1 MMQFPAAPVASS
13 IIGWLIALLVL
24 VVVVVLAIIGQM
36 DTREALLLGGLALAR
51 LL

>member
-1 MMQFPAAPVASS
+1 MIQFPAAPVASS

-24 VVVVVLAIIGQM
+24 VLVIVFWAIGSLDPRLA
-36 DTREALLLGGLALAR
+36 ALLGGLALAR

>member
-1 MMQFPAAPVASS
+1 MNITTPPWLGTLS
-13 IIGWLIALLVL
+13 WLIALLVL
-24 VVVVVLAIIGQM
+24 VVVIVLAIIGQM